1 MGNSETGI
9 VNKELLNRK
18 LSEASS
24 RIHKVIENH
33 DVIITPDLNTNQIYV
48 NITDI
53 ESLRY
58 REIEEIFY
66 TIFNNTEEFGINLQ
80 DINIIVIIFEDINF
94 PFSISTNDLSDR
106 GVIRKRFKR
115 IRTIRGK

>member
-9 VNKELLNRK
+9 VNKEQLNRK

-24 RIHKVIENH
+24 RIHEVIQNH
-33 DVIITPDLNTNQIYV
+33 DVIITTDLESNQIYV

-53 ESLRY
+53 QSIRY

-66 TIFNNTEEFGINLQ
+66 TIFSNPEEFGISLHN
-80 DINIIVIIFEDINF
+80 INIIVIIFEDTNL
-94 PFSISTNDLSDR
+94 PFSISINDLTDR
-106 GVIRKRFKR
+106 KVIHKRFKR

>member
-9 VNKELLNRK
+9 VSKELLSRK

-24 RIHKVIENH
+24 RIHEVIQNH
-33 DVIITPDLNTNQIYV
+33 DVIITPDLATNQIYV

-53 ESLRY
+53 QSLRY

-66 TIFNNTEEFGINLQ
+66 TIFTNTEEFKINLQ
-80 DINIIVIIFEDINF
+80 GINIIVIIFEDSNF
-94 PFSISTNDLSDR
+94 PFSISTNDLVDR
-106 GVIRKRFKR
+106 RVIQKRFKR
-115 IRTIRGK
+115 IRSIRGK